1 MYDFGLH
8 DDSLECVEM
17 FVTPPLPTKIS
28 SSHSQILT
36 KFRNIFERVNLVRQ
50 DILV

>member
-17 FVTPPLPTKIS
+17 FVTPPLQQKLAHHIY
-28 SSHSQILT
+28 
-36 KFRNIFERVNLVRQ
+36 KY
-50 DILV
+50 